1 MSFVSVRNGVSVP
14 RDQVPVLELSA
25 LQSVLGQLRQAHLR
39 LGALFGVEEE
49 DGLSVVAV
57 VIGDGEGQIF
67 VTSARLKDRIWPSLA
82 EQCPEI
88 QLFERE
94 VCEQHGVRLL
104 GHPSPHPVR
113 FWPSG
118 SGGDPGTVGVFEH
131 YRVHGDEVH
140 EVAVGPV
147 HAGVIEP
154 GHFRFQCHGEQVLF
168 LEISLGYQHRG
179 VERAL
184 LGGPHRRSLAQI
196 QTVAGDTTVAHT
208 TAYASLL
215 EGLSGSQ
222 VSARAHA
229 IRGIALE
236 LERLANHVGDLGALA
251 NDVGF
256 LPTAAFSGRLR
267 GDLLN
272 TTALLCGN
280 RFSRG
285 LIRVGGVG
293 MDLEP
298 ERARE
303 LASRLTETQSDVENA
318 IQLLW
323 ETPSVLARFEG
334 TGAITTEQAGQLG
347 LVGLAARAAGLERDV
362 RQDFPSGIFRVAQ
375 IPVSVAWTGDVFARA
390 YLRWLEIQRS
400 AAFVRERLSDL
411 PKGALCDVPRPLA
424 ADRLA
429 VSLCEG
435 WRGEVCHVALTD
447 SHGRFLRYKIV
458 DPSFHN
464 WAGLALALRGQ
475 EISDF
480 PLCNKSFD
488 LSYCG
493 FDL

>member
-1 MSFVSVRNGVSVP
+1 MNFVVVRNGVSVA
-14 RDQVPVLELSA
+14 REQVPVLELELFQSELSA
-25 LQSVLGQLRQAHLR
+25 LSRSHRR
-39 LGALFGVEEE
+39 LGALFGVEE
-49 DGLSVVAV
+49 GASLLVVAV
-57 VIGDGEGQIF
+57 VIGDGEGQLL
-67 VTSARLKDRIWPSLA
+67 VTSARLTERVWPSLA
-82 EQCPEI
+82 EQCPQL

-94 VCEQHGVRLL
+94 LSEQHGVRLL
-104 GHPSPHPVR
+104 NHPLPHPVR
-113 FWPSG
+113 FWSSS
-118 SGGDPGTVGVFEH
+118 SGGDPKTVGMFDH
-131 YRVHGDEVH
+131 FRVLGDEVH

-154 GHFRFQCHGEQVLF
+154 GHFRFQCHGEQVF
-168 LEISLGYQHRG
+168 SLEISLGYQHRG

-184 LGGPHRRSLAQI
+184 LGGPHRRTLAQI

-208 TAYASLL
+208 TAYAQLL
-215 EGLSGSQ
+215 EGLSESR

-236 LERLANHVGDLGALA
+236 LERLANHVGGLGALA
-251 NDVGF
+251 GDVGF

-272 TTALLCGN
+272 MTALLCGN

-303 LASRLTETQSDVENA
+303 LEHRLETVMRDVENA
-318 IQLLW
+318 IELLW

-334 TGAITTEQAGQLG
+334 TGAITTEQAEKLG

-375 IPVSVAWTGDVFARA
+375 IPVSVAWTGDVFGRA

-400 AAFVRERLSDL
+400 AAFVRERLKAL
-411 PKGALCDVPRPLA
+411 PSGALCDSPQPLG

-435 WRGEVCHVALTD
+435 WRGEICHVALTD
-447 SHGRFLRYKIV
+447 RNGAFLRYKIV